1 MLYHLSISSAVF
13 QSCEHFKL
21 ACSNSDGGNCSL
33 ILLVL
38 KKFRHRE
45 IFTKSNGILD
55 CFYNRRGVHLK
66 NLIHKNQFRLSRFV
80 KTKSN

>member
-38 KKFRHRE
+38 KNLDTERFL
-45 IFTKSNGILD
+45 TKSNGILN